1 MTEALPPP
9 VPRMPLQRRCQAC
22 GYRYESNLTE
32 CPLDGVTLGK
42 DKPGIDMLGPF
53 RLKERIG
60 VGGMGAVYRAI
71 HEKVG
76 RSVAIKLLHK
86 SAKETPSSVQ
96 RFFYEARA
104 VNTIRHPNVVE
115 VHDLQTEGEDLYMVL
130 ELLRGKDLRS
140 VLDASPGRRLL
151 PDRVAKIL
159 EQVCGALQAA
169 HDRNIIHR
177 DLKPENVF
185 VTNKHGRED
194 FVKLLDFGMAKL
206 ERAEGRLTREGAT
219 VGTPEYMAPEQARGQ
234 DVDHR
239 ADVYSVGCIAYELLT
254 GRPPFWAEAAADV
267 MIMQVTQAPTPPRE
281 YNPEISVALQ
291 TVILR
296 CLSKDPQG
304 RPQSALDLAQELAA
318 AEGLPFDSTGAF
330 INWRSW
336 DGPSSVS
343 LVGITPMPVMTP
355 TTSQVLLAR
364 TPTRGAAGPVSK
376 KTWTAAA
383 LVAVAVGIA
392 TGAVMKRDKAPVS
405 SIAQSAGLP
414 TPETQR
420 VARVHFQ
427 SQPPGAQVVDGR
439 GHVLGIT
446 PFEATMP
453 LGAPATATFT
463 LAGHLANTRS
473 IDVTG
478 NPATLAVVMNPEPHP
493 TPPVTTRKATPRRTS
508 RPAVHADSGARPNTT
523 ARTINPF

>member
-1 MTEALPPP
+1 MTLAPPP
-9 VPRMPLQRRCQAC
+9 PPPRVPLQRRCQAC

-42 DKPGIDMLGPF
+42 EKPGLDMLGSF

-60 VGGMGAVYRAI
+60 VGGMGAVYRAV

-86 SAKETPSSVQ
+86 SAKEQPSSVQ

-115 VHDLQTEGEDLYMVL
+115 VHDLQTEGDDLYMVL

-140 VLDASPGRRLL
+140 ILDEAPGRRLL
-151 PDRVAKIL
+151 PTRVARL
-159 EQVCGALQAA
+159 VEQVCGALQAA
-169 HDRNIIHR
+169 HDRNIVHR

-206 ERAEGRLTREGAT
+206 ERPEGRLTREGAT

-281 YNPEISVALQ
+281 FNPDIPAALQ

-296 CLSKDPQG
+296 CLSKDPKG
-304 RPQSALDLAQELAA
+304 RPESALDLAQEFAGAA
-318 AEGLPFDSTGAF
+318 GLPFDSTGAF

-336 DGPSSVS
+336 DGPSSVT
-343 LVGITPMPVMTP
+343 LLGETPMPVMTP
-355 TTSQVLLAR
+355 NPSQVALSRHTTTVVRVPVAR
-364 TPTRGAAGPVSK
+364 W
-376 KTWTAAA
+376 TWAAA
-383 LVAVAVGIA
+383 AIAAVATGIV
-392 TGAVMKRDKAPVS
+392 TGVIMMRTKAPVS
-405 SIAQSAGLP
+405 
-414 TPETQR
+414 
-420 VARVHFQ
+420 
-427 SQPPGAQVVDGR
+427 
-439 GHVLGIT
+439 
-446 PFEATMP
+446 P
-453 LGAPATATFT
+453 LPATAQAASSETPQ
-463 LAGHLANTRS
+463 LVENSGGS
-473 IDVTG
+473 
-478 NPATLAVVMNPEPHP
+478 AVGTAFFETAVNPESTPTPSASPPKAKPSRKVRTVRSASAAPHTHP
-493 TPPVTTRKATPRRTS
+493 T
-508 RPAVHADSGARPNTT
+508 TT